1 MFDIEV
7 QLYCFDRIQYD
18 YRQLL
23 SLPTICFGAAH
34 ILSNPV
40 TAAGESS
47 PSALPVISFMFS
59 SVKACQMF
67 VLVPLFARE
76 KIVGMVTIGTLYAW
90 QHTYTPHLLRIVY
103 LLLELTDN
111 SL

>member
-1 MFDIEV
+1 
-7 QLYCFDRIQYD
+7 
-18 YRQLL
+18 
-23 SLPTICFGAAH
+23 
-34 ILSNPV
+34 
-40 TAAGESS
+40 
-47 PSALPVISFMFS
+47 
-59 SVKACQMF
+59 MF

-111 SL
+111 TL